1 MTQKEKTDLYHSY
14 IKETLNETFIT
25 PEGYELRKYP
35 VEGVF
40 IMGIKNKKAEIIFNV
55 NPSYTQYAWECYQ
68 KFAEMPSEFF
78 EDVVFVAKERI
89 MYEGKEALQTKI
101 YMPAKEM

>member
-40 IMGIKNKKAEIIFNV
+40 IMGIKNKKADIVFSV
-55 NPSYTQYAWECYQ
+55 NPMYAQYAWECYQ
-68 KFAEMPSEFF
+68 KFAEGPNGPFD
-78 EDVVFVAKERI
+78 DVVFVAKEKI
-89 MYEGKEALQTKI
+89 MHEGKEALQTKI
-101 YMPAKEM
+101 YMPAKEI